1 MKAQFIEKEGVAEW
15 AVIPVNTYRRLVED
29 AEMLQ
34 DILDY
39 DQAKRLIEDGEELI
53 PSQVTFA
60 ILDGENPL
68 KVWRT
73 HRGLTQ
79 QEVAK
84 RAKISPSYLSQLESG
99 KRTGTTK
106 VLKSIANVLAVRI
119 DDLVAE

>member
-1 MKAQFIEKEGVAEW
+1 MEVQFIEKQGIAEW
-15 AVIPVNTYRRLVED
+15 AVIPVKTYQRLVED
-29 AEMLQ
+29 SDMLQ

-39 DQAKRLIEDGEELI
+39 DQAKRLIENGQELI

-60 ILDGENPL
+60 ILDGENPI

-79 QEVAK
+79 QEVAN

-99 KRTGTTK
+99 KRTGTTE
-106 VLKSIANVLAVRI
+106 VLKSIAHVLAVGI